1 MTSPAA
7 GGDNPHIARGLEGII
22 AAATQIA
29 EVDGERG
36 RLTLRGYDIRE
47 LAGRTTFEEVAYLL
61 WHGKLP
67 NRAEYQALR
76 TEMSAARELPGPALA
91 ALRELS
97 PRTMGMDILRMGAS
111 MLSIGD
117 PDLNNSAIESNQR
130 RAARLQA
137 QMPALVAHT
146 WRLHNNES
154 VVPPRP
160 EHGLAQGFLYMLEG
174 REPEPHRIDLLN
186 AYLVAISEHG
196 LNASTFTGR
205 CVISTGSDMVSAL
218 TAAIAALKGP
228 RHGGVPGPVLDMLHA
243 IGTPDK
249 ADSYIRNELKQG
261 RRIMGFGHRIY
272 HVRDPRAAV
281 LGDAVEKMARD
292 TGDRALLD
300 FTRAVEETTVKILAE
315 VKPGRDL
322 NANVELYAAIILHA
336 IDIPPDLFTPM
347 FAIGRT
353 AGWTAH
359 MIEQLQEPKII
370 RPESIYVGP
379 HDLQWQPMD
388 QRS

>member
-1 MTSPAA
+1 MSAAEGTSTPQV
-7 GGDNPHIARGLEGII
+7 ARGLEGIV

-47 LAGRTTFEEVAYLL
+47 IAGRVAFEEVAYLL

-67 NRAEYQALR
+67 NRQEYEALLAEMR
-76 TEMSAARELPGPALA
+76 AARTLPAPTLA
-91 ALRELS
+91 ALRDLA
-97 PRTMGMDILRMGAS
+97 PHAGGMHLLRMGAS
-111 MLSIGD
+111 TLSIGD
-117 PDLNNSAIESNQR
+117 PDVDNTSRESCLH

-137 QMPALVAHT
+137 QMSAVVAHS
-146 WRLHNNES
+146 WRLKDGLEIIQ
-154 VVPPRP
+154 PKP

-174 REPEPHRIDLLN
+174 KEPEQYRVDLLN
-186 AYLVAISEHG
+186 AYLTAISEHG

-218 TAAIAALKGP
+218 TAAICALKGP
-228 RHGGVPGPVLDMLHA
+228 RHGGVPGPVLEMLRA
-243 IGTPDK
+243 IGTPEK
-249 ADSYIRNELKQG
+249 TETWIRKELAEG

-272 HVRDPRAAV
+272 KVRDPRAAV

-300 FTRAVEETTVKILAE
+300 FTRNVEETTVRVLAE

-322 NANVELYAAIILHA
+322 YANVELYAAAILHA
-336 IDIPPDLFTPM
+336 IDIPPELFTPM

-359 MIEQLQEPKII
+359 MIEQLEESKIT
-370 RPESIYVGP
+370 RPESIYIGP
-379 HDLQWQPMD
+379 HDLQWKPLD
-388 QRS
+388 QR

>member
-1 MTSPAA
+1 VTSPGA
-7 GGDNPHIARGLEGII
+7 GSPTPPIARGLEGIV

-29 EVDGERG
+29 EVNGEQG
-36 RLTLRGYDIRE
+36 RLTFRGYDIRE
-47 LAGRTTFEEVAYLL
+47 LAGRTSFEEVAYLL

-67 NRAEYQALR
+67 NRTEFEALR
-76 TEMSAARELPGPALA
+76 AEMSAARELPEPALA
-91 ALRELS
+91 ALRVLS
-97 PRTMGMDILRMGAS
+97 PHATGMDILRMGAS

-117 PDLNNSAIESNQR
+117 ADLNTPDLASNQR

-137 QMPALVAHT
+137 QMPALVAKT
-146 WRLHNNES
+146 WRLRNGQEI
-154 VVPPRP
+154 VPPKP
-160 EHGLAQGFLYMLEG
+160 EHGLAQSFLYMLEG
-174 REPEPHRIDLLN
+174 REPEPYRVDLLN

-196 LNASTFTGR
+196 LNASTWTAR

-218 TAAIAALKGP
+218 TAAIGALKGP
-228 RHGGVPGPVLDMLHA
+228 RHGGVPGPVLEMLDA

-249 ADSYIRNELKQG
+249 AEAYIRSELKQG

-272 HVRDPRAAV
+272 KVRDPRAAI
-281 LGDAVEKMARD
+281 LGEAVEKMARD

-300 FTRAVEETTVKILAE
+300 FARAVEETTVKILAE

-322 NANVELYAAIILHA
+322 YANVELYAAIILHA
-336 IDIPPDLFTPM
+336 VAVPPELFTPM

-359 MIEQLQEPKII
+359 MLEQLQEPKII

-379 HDLQWQPMD
+379 HDLKWQPMD
-388 QRS
+388 QR

>member
-1 MTSPAA
+1 MSPAEGTA
-7 GGDNPHIARGLEGII
+7 APQVARGLEGVV

-61 WHGKLP
+61 WYGKLP
-67 NRAEYQALR
+67 NRSEYESLRAEMA
-76 TEMSAARELPGPALA
+76 AARLLPEPALA
-91 ALRELS
+91 ALRSLA
-97 PRTMGMDILRMGAS
+97 PHAGGMHLLRMGAS
-111 MLSIGD
+111 MLSIGA
-117 PDLNNSAIESNQR
+117 PDADSSSPDICR
-130 RAARLQA
+130 RLAARLQA
-137 QMPALVAHT
+137 QMPAVVAHS
-146 WRLHNNES
+146 WRLKSGLEPI
-154 VVPPRP
+154 PPRP
-160 EHGLAQGFLYMLEG
+160 EHGLAQSFLYMLEG
-174 REPEPHRIDLLN
+174 KEPSQDRVDLLN

-218 TAAIAALKGP
+218 TAANCALKGP
-228 RHGGVPGPVLDMLHA
+228 RHGGVPGPVLDMLQA

-249 ADSYIRNELKQG
+249 AEAYIRKELAEG

-272 HVRDPRAAV
+272 KVRDPRAAV

-292 TGDRALLD
+292 TGERALLD
-300 FTRAVEETTVKILAE
+300 FARAVEETTVKVLAE

-322 NANVELYAAIILHA
+322 YANVELYAAIILHA
-336 IDIPPDLFTPM
+336 VNVPPELFTPM
-347 FAIGRT
+347 FAVGRT

-359 MIEQLQEPKII
+359 MLEQLAEPKII
-370 RPESIYVGP
+370 RPESVYVGP
-379 HDLQWQPMD
+379 HDLRWQPME
-388 QRS
+388 QRP